1 MEETILVQRHSTGR
15 VKFVTLSL
23 DGDTLNR
30 EWGLLKGKVQKT
42 SHTYDYINKGKANE
56 LNSEEA
62 ALADYFRII
71 EKKTKE
77 GYITTESLDVLPDL
91 ENNNMNFENLPEQ
104 FCCSKPH
111 TEISKSKLDKLKEE
125 HKAKFFIKENGLCHY
140 ILVTDTNEIK
150 IYTRRIDDHTRKYP
164 KIVEAVQAIGY
175 PPNTLLIVE
184 LTIDPALNL
193 PHMESF
199 NLMSSISRSDTLEGK
214 VKENITQ
221 TLFLQEQHPVKAVV
235 FNMLFHNGEDL
246 TSLSYSS
253 IINLYIDYFDNYKLE
268 IFDAPKQIVLIK
280 PFELFFD
287 SYDQAFA
294 WAEENKKKY
303 EGLVVWDVTAN
314 AEITYNGK
322 PNRRACYK
330 LKASQE
336 DDVVAYDWKEGT
348 GAKQGKIGS
357 LLIGKYNLKGQ
368 MIPMGNVGSGL
379 KIKEG
384 DCEVENWTF
393 PCVIE
398 ITYDQKFP
406 TGKYQF
412 PRFNKKHEDK
422 VPSDIIIDDME

>member
-1 MEETILVQRHSTGR
+1 MNQTILVQKNSNGKT
-15 VKFVTLSL
+15 KFIALTL
-23 DGDTLNR
+23 DGTTVHR
-30 EWGLLKGKVQKT
+30 EWGLINGKTQTT
-42 SHTYDYINKGKANE
+42 SNTYNYINKGKANE
-56 LNSEEA
+56 LSPTEA
-62 ALADYFRII
+62 ALDDYYRII

-77 GYITTESLDVLPDL
+77 GYIVTPSLDILPDL
-91 ENNNMNFENLPEQ
+91 ENNNMDFNNLPVQ

-111 TEISKSKLDKLKEE
+111 TSIPKVKLNKLIKESKV
-125 HKAKFFIKENGLCHY
+125 KFFIKENGLCHF
-140 ILVTDTNEIK
+140 ILITDNKEVK
-150 IYTRRIDDHTRKYP
+150 IYTRRIDDHTTKYP
-164 KIVEAVQAIGY
+164 KIVEAVKVIDY
-175 PPNTLLIVE
+175 PANTLLIVE
-184 LTIDPALNL
+184 LVIDPALNL

-214 VKENITQ
+214 VKEDVTQ
-221 TLFLQEQHPVKAVV
+221 TLYLQELHPVKAVV
-235 FNMLFHNGEDL
+235 FNVLFHDKQDL
-246 TSLSYSS
+246 TSLHYDD
-253 IINLYIDYFDNYKLE
+253 ILNLYINYFDDYRLE
-268 IFDAPKQIVLIK
+268 LFDAPKQTILIR
-280 PFELFFD
+280 PFELFFK
-287 SYDQAFA
+287 SYDEAFS
-294 WAEENKKKY
+294 WADKNKKQY
-303 EGLVVWDVTAN
+303 EGLVVWDISEN

-348 GAKQGKIGS
+348 GVKQGKIGS
-357 LLIGKYNLKGQ
+357 LLIGKYSKDGV

-384 DCEVENWTF
+384 DCEIENWTF

-422 VPSDIIIDDME
+422 LPLDIRIED